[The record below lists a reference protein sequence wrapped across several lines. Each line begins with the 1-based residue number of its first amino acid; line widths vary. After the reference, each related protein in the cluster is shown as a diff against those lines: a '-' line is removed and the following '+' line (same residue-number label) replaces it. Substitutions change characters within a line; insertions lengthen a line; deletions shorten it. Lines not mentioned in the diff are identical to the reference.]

1 MSSVPF
7 LGIYSRREGNG
18 NGMDL
23 LIREEYLQKAVQ
35 LHRKYPVVDAHLDL
49 AGEILL
55 RNRAGEQ
62 DIIQNHYLEHWK
74 RAGINLIVS
83 SIYVENEVLSTGGAK
98 AAWRNALEQITALQ
112 NDMGKTGGDVIPVRT
127 KKELK
132 QAVSENKT
140 GILIYME
147 GLDCI
152 GSEIGRLEE
161 LHRLGVRG
169 ASLTWSRKNALAN
182 GCCKARERKQ
192 IPGGL
197 SEAGREAVGE
207 LERLSMFLDV
217 SHLNDDGFEEV
228 SNIAKKP
235 FIATHSCARTV
246 YDNFRN
252 LTDGQME
259 RLAEQG
265 GLMGVNGCQHI
276 LGSQAGNHLEML
288 CRHIE
293 YEAEKIGAA
302 GIGFGF
308 DLCDSYDEAEL
319 ILKGKKEVLQKND
332 CFMDHSQ
339 VPLLTA
345 ALLQRGMPVEDVI
358 QILGSNFIRYFEM
371 LLPEDI

>member
-1 MSSVPF
+1 
-7 LGIYSRREGNG
+7 
-18 NGMDL
+18 MDL

-83 SIYVENEVLSTGGAK
+83 SIYVENEVLSRGGTK
-98 AAWRNALEQITALQ
+98 AAWGNALEQIAALQ
-112 NDMGKTGGDVIPVRT
+112 NDMEKNGGEVIPVRT
-127 KKELK
+127 NKELK

-161 LHRLGVRG
+161 LYRLGVRG
-169 ASLTWSRKNALAN
+169 ASLTWSRKNALAS

-197 SEAGREAVGE
+197 SEAGRAAVSE

-259 RLAEQG
+259 RLAGQG

-293 YEAEKIGAA
+293 YAAEKIGAA

-345 ALLQRGMPVEDVI
+345 ALLQRGMSAEDVI

-371 LLPEDI
+371 LLPDDIN